1 MEWPTTN
8 LYPPGLEKTAI
19 FILLKQNGMVSTQ
32 NLKNSF
38 HCFWCSDREDLR
50 QVWMEKI
57 LQGVLTLDFKTGKNN
72 EFS

>member
-8 LYPPGLEKTAI
+8 LYPRGLEKTAI

-32 NLKNSF
+32 NLKS
-38 HCFWCSDREDLR
+38 SDREDLR

-57 LQGVLTLDFKTGKNN
+57 LQGVLTLDFKAGKNN